1 LTLEQRVMTYGLR
14 LWRAMAGRD
23 SSVERALKRRYR
35 ETQGGRISRKVGPN
49 FVQHGG
55 KNFVVIESR
64 RDPEPRVGI
73 VLRGGCDLP
82 SMFAAA
88 PFIQPDLQGTVA
100 IFKQGTGGDLGA
112 HRSDQILQ
120 TLKDIPA
127 DVTETVRERLRLEPS
142 YFSPHLFEDK
152 DFEID
157 GFPEFGRFPKSVV
170 ALSIGSDLVRTMYRQ
185 REYGF
190 LVDPGGFWLNQ
201 LVDRVIP
208 DPTVAK
214 WFKDNFESVG
224 KISLAE
230 SRENYRQI
238 IPMIRER
245 TGAEVIMYNT
255 LVVDPGSATHNYQ
268 LLNPALSARRRKFQL
283 ALMELSAELDFPIL
297 DVDRIL
303 KRQGVQEQV
312 DFAHVPFSQMQPIG
326 REAHRILTELE
337 VV

>member
-1 LTLEQRVMTYGLR
+1 MILKQRVMADGLR

-23 SSVERALKRRYR
+23 SRLEQALRRRYGEAR
-35 ETQGGRISRKVGPN
+35 GGRISRKVGPN

-88 PFIQPDLQGTVA
+88 PFIQQHLTGTVG
-100 IFKQGTGGDLGA
+100 IFKQGTGGELGA

-120 TLKDIPA
+120 TLKDVPA
-127 DVTETVRERLRLEPS
+127 EVTETVRERLRLEPS

-152 DFEID
+152 EFEID
-157 GFPEFGRFPKSVV
+157 GFPQFGRFPKSVV
-170 ALSIGSDLVRTMYRQ
+170 VLSIGSDLVRTMYRH

-190 LVDPGGFWLNQ
+190 LVDPGGFWLGQ

-208 DPTVAK
+208 DPAVAK
-214 WFKDNFESVG
+214 WFKDNFENVG
-224 KISLAE
+224 KISLEE

-238 IPMIRER
+238 IPMIRDR

-268 LLNPALSARRRKFQL
+268 LLNPALTLRRREFQVS
-283 ALMELSAELDFPIL
+283 LMELSEELDFPIL

-303 KRQGVQEQV
+303 KSQGVQEQV

-326 REAHRILTELE
+326 REAHRILTELG

>member
-1 LTLEQRVMTYGLR
+1 LTLDQRVMTYGLR
-14 LWRAMAGRD
+14 LWRAMAGHD
-23 SSVERALKRRYR
+23 SSLERGLKRRYR
-35 ETQGGRISRKVGPN
+35 EARAGRIMKKVGPN

-73 VLRGGCDLP
+73 ALRGGCDLP

-88 PFIQPDLQGTVA
+88 PFIQPHLEGTVA
-100 IFKQGTGGDLGA
+100 IFKQGTGGELGA

-120 TLKDIPA
+120 TLHDIPA
-127 DVTETVRERLRLEPS
+127 DVTETVRERLGLESS
-142 YFSPHLFEDK
+142 YFSPQLFEEK

-157 GFPEFGRFPKSVV
+157 GFPQFGRFPKSVV
-170 ALSIGSDLVRTMYRQ
+170 VLSIGSDLARTMYRH

-190 LVDPGGFWLNQ
+190 LVDPGGFWLGQ

-214 WFKDNFESVG
+214 WFKDNFENVG
-224 KISLAE
+224 KISVEE
-230 SRENYRQI
+230 SKENYRQI

-245 TGAEVIMYNT
+245 TGAEVIIYNS

-268 LLNPALSARRRKFQL
+268 LLNPALTLRRRQFQL

-297 DVDRIL
+297 DMDRIL

-326 REAHRILTELE
+326 REVHRILTELG